1 MGQKADTM
9 MSFLC
14 ALVLLVFVFF
24 AGRPISAADQVVDWT
39 FAEQAIDLYEDEAL
53 TIRWTGTHDVWS
65 HSPSD
70 DPDCAKATTEKKSSA
85 MSSSWRTEAGT
96 ISSLGTHYFSCKMG
110 GHCYSG
116 VFFISLH
123 LPLGLYTHTF
133 DT

>member
-1 MGQKADTM
+1 LTSQKADDT

-96 ISSLGTHYFSCKMG
+96 ISSLGTHYFSCKVG

-116 VFFISLH
+116 VFFYISASSTRFVYSH
-123 LPLGLYTHTF
+123 V
-133 DT
+133 